1 VGIPTF
7 RSDVSEIPG
16 QGWHV
21 LQKISAS
28 DLMVGMYVVDTGLS
42 WLEHP
47 YLFSQEGLITSEEV
61 LRGIREAG
69 YLEVF
74 VDTDKGSLVPLSY
87 VPESETGADDVPS
100 EAAPDAKVPVAQELA
115 AAKIVYHD
123 CLLIARD
130 VIHTIQKGGSID
142 VLACSSM
149 VGAVVDSAVR
159 NADALLTLCKLRR
172 HDAYTFTHGV
182 NVSVLATAFGV
193 SLGLSRGELQELGL
207 AGLYHDLGK
216 TGIPDAILNKPGR
229 LTEAEYACV
238 KQHPALG
245 GKLLTGLGLSEGVL
259 RGVTEHQERFDGSG
273 YPQGLA
279 GASIHRWGRVLALAD
294 VYDALSSRRSYKRA
308 LLPTRALAVIHGMR
322 GRDFPSSLAER
333 FITFLGPYPVGSF
346 VRLSNGQCG
355 FVRDSHPF
363 RPLAPVVL
371 VVCESGGQRL
381 DRPQT
386 LDLSK
391 DDGAA
396 LGVAEALDPAM
407 FGLAA
412 ETYLLPGG
420 AAPR

>member
-1 VGIPTF
+1 
-7 RSDVSEIPG
+7 
-16 QGWHV
+16 
-21 LQKISAS
+21 
-28 DLMVGMYVVDTGLS
+28 MVGMYVVDTGLS

-47 YLFSQEGLITSEEV
+47 YLFSQEGPITSEEV

-87 VPESETGADDVPS
+87 VPESESGADVVPAG
-100 EAAPDAKVPVAQELA
+100 AAPDAKVPVAQELA

-142 VLACSSM
+142 VPACSAM

-193 SLGLSRGELQELGL
+193 SLGLSREDLQELGL

-229 LTEAEYACV
+229 LTEAEYVRV

-245 GKLLTGLGLSEGVL
+245 GKLLAGLGLSEGVL
-259 RGVTEHQERFDGSG
+259 RGVIEHQERFDGSG
-273 YPQGLA
+273 YPRGLS
-279 GASIHRWGRVLALAD
+279 GAAIHKWGRVLALAD
-294 VYDALSSRRSYKRA
+294 VYDALISRRVYKE
-308 LLPTRALAVIHGMR
+308 PIPH
-322 GRDFPSSLAER
+322 E
-333 FITFLGPYPVGSF
+333 
-346 VRLSNGQCG
+346 
-355 FVRDSHPF
+355 
-363 RPLAPVVL
+363 
-371 VVCESGGQRL
+371 
-381 DRPQT
+381 
-386 LDLSK
+386 
-391 DDGAA
+391 
-396 LGVAEALDPAM
+396 EALKIIREGRGHHFDPDVADA
-407 FGLAA
+407 FLAA
-412 ETYLLPGG
+412 ADEFQSVARRYSDTSFDLARKADYIAHAL
-420 AAPR
+420 

>member
-1 VGIPTF
+1 
-7 RSDVSEIPG
+7 
-16 QGWHV
+16 
-21 LQKISAS
+21 
-28 DLMVGMYVVDTGLS
+28 MVGMYVVDTGLS

-333 FITFLGPYPVGSF
+333 FIKFLGPYPVGSF

-381 DRPQT
+381 DRPQP

-391 DDGAA
+391 DNGAA
-396 LGVAEALDPAM
+396 LGVAEALDPVM
-407 FGLAA
+407 FGLEA

-420 AAPR
+420 AAAR

>member
-1 VGIPTF
+1 
-7 RSDVSEIPG
+7 
-16 QGWHV
+16 V

-47 YLFSQEGLITSEEV
+47 YLFSQEGLITSEDV

-87 VPESETGADDVPS
+87 VPESESGGDVVPAG
-100 EAAPDAKVPVAQELA
+100 AAPDAKIPVAQELA

-142 VLACSSM
+142 VPACSAM

-193 SLGLSRGELQELGL
+193 SLGLCREDLQELGL

-229 LTEAEYACV
+229 LTEAEYVRV
-238 KQHPALG
+238 KRHPALG
-245 GKLLTGLGLSEGVL
+245 GKLLAGLGLSEGVL
-259 RGVTEHQERFDGSG
+259 RGVIEHQERFDGSG

-279 GASIHRWGRVLALAD
+279 GAAIHKWGRVLALAD
-294 VYDALSSRRSYKRA
+294 VYDALTSRRSYKRA

-322 GRDFPSSLAER
+322 GRDFPAALAER
-333 FITFLGPYPVGSF
+333 FIKFLGPYPVGSF

-355 FVRDSHPF
+355 FVRGSHPL

-381 DRPQT
+381 DRPQP

-420 AAPR
+420 AATR